1 MHYIFAAAHCLY
13 SLMTHSRSKS
23 FTFFFNVAVF
33 YKVHTKKL
41 TYVCKLF
48 EGCLNKLQVF
58 KLLSICFRVSVQVNQ
73 SFTGFGKRLIPLLP
87 GGAILFLSFPL
98 RFVITACNP
107 GKKTH
112 RRKTV
117 FFWEHLHVV
126 EHESWL
132 SHSTQVCG
140 KISF

>member
-1 MHYIFAAAHCLY
+1 M
-13 SLMTHSRSKS
+13 
-23 FTFFFNVAVF
+23 
-33 YKVHTKKL
+33 
-41 TYVCKLF
+41 YVCKLF

-58 KLLSICFRVSVQVNQ
+58 KLLHICFRVSVQINQ

-98 RFVITACNP
+98 HFVITACNP
-107 GKKTH
+107 GKKNTL
-112 RRKTV
+112 KKNCL
-117 FFWEHLHVV
+117 WECLHVV

-132 SHSTQVCG
+132 NHSIQVCG